1 MTSDATITFYAQAAD
16 RLERQDRHG
25 KRIGAQF
32 GAEYDPRDNPDGFRA
47 YVLAGK
53 FRRRYRHWEQNVFG
67 HWHWFADKQFDIM
80 AAILAEIDAG
90 HVLSTARIATMTH
103 SSRGYVSKTIAR
115 LARWR
120 FIDLVMVVRG
130 RIGGITARLTKRLRQ
145 MFPPRNVHDKCVNG
159 TYVQGGN
166 ISGPRYPGWGRGEPK
181 RLEFEAEMAALGW

>member
-1 MTSDATITFYAQAAD
+1 MAELI
-16 RLERQDRHG
+16 ERQERHG
-25 KRIGAQF
+25 LRVGAGF
-32 GAEYDPRDNPDGFRA
+32 GPEYDPRDNPDGFRA

-90 HVLSTARIATMTH
+90 HVLSTARLAAMTH

-120 FIDLVMVVRG
+120 FIDLVQIVRG

-145 MFPPRNVHDKCVNG
+145 MFPPPSSMKKPD
-159 TYVQGGN
+159 TYTYSDNGGN
-166 ISGPRYPGWGRGEPK
+166 IYRGELGWRRGEAK
-181 RLEFEAEMAALGW
+181 RIEFDAEMARFAAEGLW

>member
-1 MTSDATITFYAQAAD
+1 MTSDVTITFYAQDAD

-32 GAEYDPRDNPDGFRA
+32 GPEYDPRDNPDGFRA

-67 HWHWFADKQFDIM
+67 HWHWFADKQFDIF
-80 AAILAEIDAG
+80 AAILAEVEAG
-90 HVLSTARIATMTH
+90 HVLSTARIAEMTH

-120 FIDLVMVVRG
+120 YIDLVQVVRG

-145 MFPPRNVHDKCVNG
+145 MFPPSTSTKSTYNG
-159 TYVQGGN
+159 TYVKEETFSAWEVGGTL
-166 ISGPRYPGWGRGEPK
+166 SDWARDGMRPAKWAR
-181 RLEFEAEMAALGW
+181 